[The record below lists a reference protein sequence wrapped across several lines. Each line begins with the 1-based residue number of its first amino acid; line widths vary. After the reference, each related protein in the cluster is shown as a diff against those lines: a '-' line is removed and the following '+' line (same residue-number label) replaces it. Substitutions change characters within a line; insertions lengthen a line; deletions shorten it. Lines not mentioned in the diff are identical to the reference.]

1 MADPGAPNGPDVPA
15 ALDVADP
22 GAPNGPDVPAAL
34 DMADPGAPNGPDVPA
49 ALDMADPGA
58 PNGPDVPNVPGV
70 PGTFTSVSSVSSV
83 SSASSATP
91 VSSEL
96 GAPPDCFLL
105 FSLISKLWIFLR
117 IFLIIDLLPFF
128 CLNISREKYLD
139 NNVNLCSK
147 YISNFILSF
156 LGISKISS
164 TKNIKFCL
172 LNLTNVPG
180 PDSHFL
186 LLENEIVPVNKSN
199 RDVGFLEHSF
209 NLEAITS
216 LKVLSDDNFIED
228 SFNIPSKSL
237 ISNNLSIK
245 IESTSNSYSLS

>member
-1 MADPGAPNGPDVPA
+1 MLGAPDPGV
-15 ALDVADP
+15 L
-22 GAPNGPDVPAAL
+22 GA
-34 DMADPGAPNGPDVPA
+34 
-49 ALDMADPGA
+49 
-58 PNGPDVPNVPGV
+58 PDVPNVPDV
-70 PGTFTSVSSVSSV
+70 PAAVSDPD
-83 SSASSATP
+83 ASGSG
-91 VSSEL
+91 SSEL
-96 GAPPDCFLL
+96 IAPPDCFLL
-105 FSLISKLWIFLR
+105 FSLISKLWIFLS
-117 IFLIIDLLPFF
+117 IFLTTDLLLFF

-172 LNLTNVPG
+172 LNLTNVSG

-209 NLEAITS
+209 NLEATTS
-216 LKVLSDDNFIED
+216 LKVLSDDNFKDD

-237 ISNNLSIK
+237 ISNNLFIK
-245 IESTSNSYSLS
+245 TDSTSNSYSLS